1 MDKEEIIKTL
11 SKYNISENDIIGD
24 FKEYCFSNRI
34 NYKYSISYQ
43 NVNDYIM
50 YCYYEI
56 FDNLDNYSN
65 GVDSMILKDEIL
77 SLIEIII
84 YDNFNIDTEG

>member
-1 MDKEEIIKTL
+1 MNKKEILNMLAE
-11 SKYNISENDIIGD
+11 YNITENEIIGD

>member
-11 SKYNISENDIIGD
+11 LNYNISENDIIED
-24 FKEYCFSNRI
+24 FKEYCFDNRI
-34 NYKYSISYQ
+34 NYKYSINYK

-56 FDNLDNYSN
+56 FDNLDNYPN

-84 YDNFNIDTEG
+84 YDNFNINTEG

>member
-1 MDKEEIIKTL
+1 MDKEETIKTL
-11 SKYNISENDIIGD
+11 SKYSISENDIIED
-24 FKEYCFSNRI
+24 FKEYCFANRI
-34 NYKYSISYQ
+34 NYKYPISYQ

-65 GVDSMILKDEIL
+65 GIDSMILKDEIL